1 VSVTTQYSLRE
12 RNRFQEQRF
21 LFGHGKDYGADIFKA
36 AITLM
41 ANRGAHI
48 GFGNALPAR
57 RAASWT
63 NFPQCSSNVGC
74 GLTMAASSSSV
85 PPRKRQ

>member
-57 RAASWT
+57 RVVDKFFAMQQ
-63 NFPQCSSNVGC
+63 QCRLRIADG
-74 GLTMAASSSSV
+74 
-85 PPRKRQ
+85 RK